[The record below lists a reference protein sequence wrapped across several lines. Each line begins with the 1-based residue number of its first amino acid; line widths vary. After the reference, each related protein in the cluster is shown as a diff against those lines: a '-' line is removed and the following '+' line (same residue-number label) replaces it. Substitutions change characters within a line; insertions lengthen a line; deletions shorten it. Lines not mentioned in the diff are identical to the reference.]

1 MRYSKKRKIQIVC
14 LMISI
19 IMVTI
24 FYSNDAALRAC
35 TAFNYTHNGVTLVGN
50 NEDWTQNNPSI
61 KMYPAENGKYG
72 RMYICYWW
80 GALWMPFAGVNDQGL
95 MFDIFLTEQKSVPY
109 QWNKPFSMGLFT
121 MCKVLQTCA
130 TVVDAVEAFKK
141 YNIVMDGY
149 QLFLV
154 DKSGNSVVIGGGEYV
169 FKKDNYQ
176 VVTNH
181 FIFDPP
187 AEETDSVKRFNII
200 ESMLQNP
207 DSFTVEYFASMC
219 KKVNRGKEKK
229 YFTRYS
235 YVINLN
241 EGLMYFFKPDGD
253 GNIDYENTAVLDII
267 DETSQS
273 MHSIELDDLTYQ
285 PVADYDNVKK

>member
-1 MRYSKKRKIQIVC
+1 MRYSKKREIQIVC
-14 LMISI
+14 LIISI
-19 IMVTI
+19 MMITM
-24 FYSNDAALRAC
+24 FYSKDSTLRAC
-35 TAFNYTHNGVTLVGN
+35 TAFNYTQNGVTLVGN

-61 KMYPAENGKYG
+61 KAYPAENGKYG
-72 RMYICYWW
+72 RIYVCYWW

-95 MFDIFLTEQKSVPY
+95 MFDIFVTEQKSVSY
-109 QWNKPFSMGLFT
+109 QWNKPFSIGLFT

-169 FKKDNYQ
+169 FKKDKYQ
-176 VVTNH
+176 VVANH

-187 AEETDSVKRFNII
+187 GEETDSVKRFNTV
-200 ESMLQNP
+200 ESMLQNL
-207 DSFTVEYFASMC
+207 DSFTVEKFASMC
-219 KKVNRGKEKK
+219 KKVSKGKEKK
-229 YFTRYS
+229 YSTRYS

-253 GNIDYENTAVLDII
+253 GDMDYENMAVLDII

-273 MHSIELDDLTYQ
+273 MHSIELDDLT
-285 PVADYDNVKK
+285 